1 MNFFWNADKPMT
13 DRDFRAL
20 LRKADRLT
28 EDSRNWSA
36 AERAA
41 HNREISEV
49 TAKIVK
55 EMEKRNYV
63 GLQ

>member
-1 MNFFWNADKPMT
+1 MNFFWNADKPMN

-28 EDSRNWSA
+28 EESRNWTA
-36 AERAA
+36 AERSAR
-41 HNREISEV
+41 NREISEM

-55 EMEKRNYV
+55 EMEKRNFA
-63 GLQ
+63 GQ